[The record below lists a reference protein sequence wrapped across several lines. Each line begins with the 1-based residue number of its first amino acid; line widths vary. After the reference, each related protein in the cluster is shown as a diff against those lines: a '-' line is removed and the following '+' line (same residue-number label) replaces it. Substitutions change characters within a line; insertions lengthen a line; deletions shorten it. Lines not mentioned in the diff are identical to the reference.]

1 MIQHLFG
8 RFARFRRDHALGW
21 LIVPIGVAVLMAL
34 LSMLA
39 VDRIGFFAD
48 ADRFVQ
54 DSETAL
60 RPYGEPQDPDIVIAA
75 ITEDTLHSFQY
86 RQPINRRFLNTL
98 LQSLAAKE
106 PRAIGIDILFDQPTE
121 PENDAA
127 LKKTLHTLRVP
138 LVVSYTGHGLETQ
151 DQLNYLNDFVP
162 KDARALANIAT
173 DQTDTVRW
181 VYPGE
186 TKPGGMMSFARALA
200 AKVGVQTQAKQIP
213 IVWHRS
219 PEHDIP
225 AFKEYAAH
233 TVQFL
238 PAAWFK
244 NKIVLIGSDI
254 TLDDRHRTPFATVA
268 GFAKVVEHRDPGM
281 AGVVIQA
288 HALSQLLHGKT
299 SPRVGWWTDFMIAF
313 GAALIGAALGAFS
326 FSLWW
331 RAIGLAVAIA
341 AAWYLSAYVLFYQAQ
356 IMIGLIAPTLS
367 SAAAFAAME
376 SLTGRDARMQR
387 EFIHGAFSRYISPKL
402 VEQLVKSPERM
413 KLEGERREMT
423 FLFTDVKDFTT
434 MSEKLESHDL
444 ARILNAYLEGI
455 TAIVLRHDGMVDKFI
470 GDAVFAIF
478 NAPVDLPDHADK
490 AVQAALDID
499 RFCQEFHEAQVQ
511 AGIPFGITRIGVHT
525 GTAVIGNFGSSAR
538 FTYTAQGDA
547 VNTASRLEAL
557 NKHFGTRI
565 SVSEATVALCKT
577 IRFRPIAS
585 VVLKGKT
592 EAVAVFEPL
601 HEDKAP
607 DDGFLERYGIA
618 FALLQRQAPDALAL
632 FDQLT
637 QEAPDDPCVALHVER
652 LRRGDRGTTVVMT
665 EK

>member
-21 LIVPIGVAVLMAL
+21 LIVPVGVAALTAL

-54 DSETAL
+54 DSEVA
-60 RPYGEPQDPDIVIAA
+60 RKPYGKPQDPNIVIAA
-75 ITEDTLHSFQY
+75 ITEDTLHNFQY
-86 RQPINRRFLNTL
+86 RQPIDRGFLNTL
-98 LQSLAAKE
+98 LQSLAAKGVK
-106 PRAIGIDILFDQPTE
+106 AIGIDILFDQPTE
-121 PENDAA
+121 PEKDAA
-127 LKKTLHTLRVP
+127 LKKTLHTLQVP
-138 LVVSYTGHGLETQ
+138 LVASYAGRSLETE
-151 DQLNYLNDFVP
+151 DQLHYLNSFVP
-162 KDARALANIAT
+162 KDARALANVAT

-186 TKPGGMMSFARALA
+186 TKPAGMMSFARALA
-200 AKVGVQTQAKQIP
+200 AKVGVATKAEQIP

-219 PEHDIP
+219 PERDIP
-225 AFKEYAAH
+225 AFKEYPAH
-233 TVQFL
+233 TIQFL

-244 NKIVLIGSDI
+244 NKIVLIGTDI
-254 TLDDRHRTPFATVA
+254 TLDDRHRTPFSTVA
-268 GFAKVVEHRDPGM
+268 GNRDPTM

-288 HALSQLLHGKT
+288 HALSQLLNHKA
-299 SPRVGWWTDFMIAF
+299 SPHVGWWTDFLIAF

-341 AAWYLSAYVLFYQAQ
+341 AGWSFSVYVLADTAQ
-356 IMIGLIAPTLS
+356 LVIGLIAPTLS

-376 SLTGRDARMQR
+376 SLTGRDARRQR

-413 KLEGERREMT
+413 KLEGERRVMT

-444 ARILNAYLEGI
+444 ARVLNAYLEGM
-455 TAIVLRHDGMVDKFI
+455 TDVVQKHGGMVDKFI

-499 RFCQEFHEAQVQ
+499 RFCQEFHEAQVRE
-511 AGIPFGITRIGVHT
+511 GIPFGITRIGVHT

-565 SVSEATVALCKT
+565 SVSEATVALCNT
-577 IRFRPIAS
+577 VRFRPIAS

-592 EAVAVFEPL
+592 ESVAVFEPL
-601 HEDKAP
+601 HEGSAP

-618 FALLQRQAPDALAL
+618 FAMLERQAPDALAL

-637 QEAPDDPCVALHVER
+637 QEAPDDPCVALHLER
-652 LRRGDRGTTVVMT
+652 LRRGDQGTTVVMT

>member
-1 MIQHLFG
+1 MLGQFLS
-8 RFARFRRDHALGW
+8 RFARLRQRHALGW
-21 LIVPIGVAVLMAL
+21 LVVPAGVAMLVTL

-39 VDRIGFFAD
+39 VGRIGFFTD

-54 DSETAL
+54 DSEIAL

-75 ITEDTLHSFQY
+75 INEDTLAQFKY
-86 RQPINRRFLNTL
+86 RQPIDRSFLSSL
-98 LQSLAAKE
+98 VQSLAAKG
-106 PRAIGIDILFDQPTE
+106 PRAIGIDILFDRPTE
-121 PENDAA
+121 PEKDAA
-127 LKKTLHTLRVP
+127 LKNTLHTLKVP
-138 LVVSYTGHGLETQ
+138 FVAAYAKGSLVQ
-151 DQLNYLNDFVP
+151 DRRYLNEFVP
-162 KDARALANIAT
+162 EGARALVNLGT

-181 VYPGE
+181 VLPGE

-200 AKVGVQTQAKQIP
+200 AKVGVPTKAERFP
-213 IVWHRS
+213 AVWHRS
-219 PEHDIP
+219 PERDIP
-225 AFKEYAAH
+225 AFKEYPAH
-233 TVQFL
+233 TVQYL

-244 NKIVLIGSDI
+244 DRIVLIGTDV

-268 GFAKVVEHRDPGM
+268 GDRDPTM

-288 HALSQLLHGKT
+288 HALSQLLNHKA
-299 SPRVGWWTDFMIAF
+299 SPRVGWWTDFLIAF
-313 GAALIGAALGAFS
+313 GAALIGAALGTFS

-331 RAIGLAVAIA
+331 RVVGLAVAIV
-341 AAWYLSAYVLFYQAQ
+341 AAWFLSVYVLFDDAQ

-367 SAAAFAAME
+367 SAGAFAAME
-376 SLTGRDARMQR
+376 SLSGRDARRQR
-387 EFIHGAFSRYISPKL
+387 EFIHGAFSRYVSPKL
-402 VEQLVKSPERM
+402 VEQLVRSPERM
-413 KLEGERREMT
+413 KLEGERRVMT

-434 MSEKLESHDL
+434 MSEKLESQEL

-478 NAPVDLPDHADK
+478 NAPVDIPDHADK
-490 AVQAALDID
+490 AVHAALEID
-499 RFCQEFHEAQVQ
+499 RFCQEFHEAQVRT
-511 AGIPFGITRIGVHT
+511 GVPFGITRIGVHT

-577 IRFRPIAS
+577 VRFRPIAS

-592 EAVAVFEPL
+592 EPVAVFEPL
-601 HEDKAP
+601 HEDEVR
-607 DDGFLERYGIA
+607 DGFLQRYDIA
-618 FALLQRQAPDALAL
+618 FGQLEKRAPDALAL

-637 QEAPDDPCVALHVER
+637 QEAPDDPCVALHLGR
-652 LRRGDRGTTVVMT
+652 LRRGDHGVTVVMT

>member
-8 RFARFRRDHALGW
+8 RFARFRKEHALGW
-21 LIVPIGVAVLMAL
+21 LIVPIAVAALMAL

-39 VDRIGFFAD
+39 VDRVGFFAD

-54 DSETAL
+54 DSEIAR
-60 RPYGEPQDPDIVIAA
+60 RPYGEPQDSNIVIAA
-75 ITEDTLHSFQY
+75 ITEDTLHNFKY
-86 RQPINRRFLNTL
+86 RQPIDRSFLNTL
-98 LQSLAAKE
+98 VQSLAAKGVK
-106 PRAIGIDILFDQPTE
+106 AIGIDILFDQPTE
-121 PENDAA
+121 PEKDEA
-127 LKKTLHTLRVP
+127 LKATLHALQVP
-138 LVVSYTGHGLETQ
+138 LVVSYAGRNLETE
-151 DQLNYLNDFVP
+151 DQLNYLNSFVP
-162 KDARALANIAT
+162 RDARALANIGT

-200 AKVGVQTQAKQIP
+200 AKVGVQTAAEQVP

-219 PEHDIP
+219 PERDVP
-225 AFKEYAAH
+225 AFKEYPAH

-244 NKIVLIGSDI
+244 NKIVLIGTDI
-254 TLDDRHRTPFATVA
+254 TLDDRHRTPFAIA
-268 GFAKVVEHRDPGM
+268 AKDRDPM
-281 AGVVIQA
+281 MPGVVIQA
-288 HALSQLLHGKT
+288 HALSQLLDHKV
-299 SPRVGWWTDFMIAF
+299 SPHVGWWTDFLIAF

-331 RAIGLAVAIA
+331 RAIGLVVAIVA
-341 AAWYLSAYVLFYQAQ
+341 GWSLGLYVLADTAQ

-376 SLTGRDARMQR
+376 SLAGRDARRQR

-455 TAIVLRHDGMVDKFI
+455 TAIVLKHDGMVDKFI

-490 AVQAALDID
+490 AVHAALEID
-499 RFCQEFHEAQVQ
+499 RFCQEFHKAQVRD
-511 AGIPFGITRIGVHT
+511 GIPFGITRIGVHT

-577 IRFRPIAS
+577 VRFRPIAS

-601 HEDKAP
+601 HDGGTP

-618 FALLQRQAPDALAL
+618 FARLERQAPDALAL

-652 LRRGDRGTTVVMT
+652 LRRGDHGTTVVMT

>member
-8 RFARFRRDHALGW
+8 RFARFRKDHALGW
-21 LIVPIGVAVLMAL
+21 LIVPVAVAAMMAL

-39 VDRIGFFAD
+39 VDKLPFLSN

-54 DSETAL
+54 DSEIAR
-60 RPYGEPQDPDIVIAA
+60 RPYGEPQDPNIVIAA
-75 ITEDTLHSFQY
+75 INEDTLKNFQY
-86 RQPINRRFLNTL
+86 RQPINRGYLDTL
-98 LQSLAAKE
+98 VQSLASKG
-106 PRAIGIDILFDQPTE
+106 PRAIGIDILFDRKTE
-121 PENDAA
+121 PLKDAA
-127 LKKTLHTLRVP
+127 LTKTLHSLNIP
-138 LVVSYTGHGLETQ
+138 LVVAYAKGSLVQ
-151 DQLNYLNDFVP
+151 DKEFLDDFVP
-162 KDARALANIAT
+162 ESARALVNLGT

-200 AKVGVQTQAKQIP
+200 AKVGVPTKAEQIP

-219 PEHDIP
+219 PERNIP
-225 AFKEYAAH
+225 AFKEYPAD
-233 TVQFL
+233 TIQIL
-238 PAAWFK
+238 PAAWLK
-244 NKIVLIGSDI
+244 NKIVLIGIDV

-268 GFAKVVEHRDPGM
+268 GSSDPTM

-288 HALSQLLHGKT
+288 HALSQLLDRKA
-299 SPRVGWWTDFMIAF
+299 SPHVGWWTDFLIAF

-331 RAIGLAVAIA
+331 RAIGLGVAIVA
-341 AAWYLSAYVLFYQAQ
+341 GWSFGLYVLADTAQ

-376 SLTGRDARMQR
+376 SLSGRDARKQR

-413 KLEGERREMT
+413 KLEGERRVMT

-444 ARILNAYLEGI
+444 ARVLNAYLEGI

-490 AVQAALDID
+490 AVHAALEID
-499 RFCQEFHEAQVQ
+499 RFCQEFHEAEVR

-525 GTAVIGNFGSSAR
+525 GSAVIGNFGSSAR

-601 HEDKAP
+601 HESMAP
-607 DDGFLERYGIA
+607 DDGFLERYGVA
-618 FALLQRQAPDALAL
+618 FARLEREAPDALAL
-632 FDQLT
+632 FNQLT